1 MIGNFGRQS
10 VVVASP
16 VRVICVALA
25 TSDPRR
31 CAPRGPQIHVLSSP
45 CLEDLTVDE
54 VFIQVTGCWEQLRL
68 PSQGPTIISA
78 CA

>member
-25 TSDPRR
+25 ELAT
-31 CAPRGPQIHVLSSP
+31 
-45 CLEDLTVDE
+45 LT
-54 VFIQVTGCWEQLRL
+54 CSR
-68 PSQGPTIISA
+68 
-78 CA
+78 